1 MSLKREFID
10 MLHLIIDPLLE
21 DEESE
26 YYDIEEDSYRD
37 ICMKYNGEDVS
48 YGNFYQCNNDNC
60 MECSECK
67 HIKVD
72 VSLFDG
78 EWSRNY
84 FFGNKPDVKG
94 IVTIKNRKQ
103 LMNEMFQIKRD
114 LEYYKDFCAE
124 FGMRYDDYLQYAK
137 EFAEQLK
144 EDFVYVMDG
153 ESYSTLAIDPER
165 LPIVFHT
172 DYRKDTD
179 LKGKIFVAGNMT
191 AVGMQ
196 SLINIY
202 CCMDAEEEI
211 KQRLRHELIHYC
223 LYINKTKHDDDDA
236 LFHALC
242 QIYDANAYEKMPDE
256 EQILYDKFT
265 AAFDN
270 LNVLKEKQKLD
281 DNSTTYRN
289 AKLILLF
296 AIGYN
301 PHSLMEEEFLNTCTK
316 TLNKMSEKRDDVA

>member
-21 DEESE
+21 DEESG
-26 YYDIEEDSYRD
+26 YYNIEEDSYRD
-37 ICMKYNGEDVS
+37 ICMKYYGEDVTLV
-48 YGNFYQCNNDNC
+48 NFYECDSDC
-60 MECSECK
+60 SKCSECK
-67 HIKVD
+67 HMKVD
-72 VSLFDG
+72 VSFFDG
-78 EWSRNY
+78 EWTRNY
-84 FFGNKPDVKG
+84 LFGNKPDVKG
-94 IVTIKNRKQ
+94 IIPIKNRKQ
-103 LMNEMFQIKRD
+103 LMNEMFHLKKD

-124 FGMRYDDYLQYAK
+124 FGKRYDDYLQYAR
-137 EFAEQLK
+137 EFAKQLK

-179 LKGKIFVAGNMT
+179 LKSKTFVAGNMT

-202 CCMDAEEEI
+202 CCMDAEKEI

-256 EQILYDKFT
+256 EQILYDKFN
-265 AAFDN
+265 AAYDN
-270 LNVLKEKQKLD
+270 LNALKEKQKLEED
-281 DNSTTYRN
+281 STAYRN

-296 AIGYN
+296 AIGFN
-301 PHSLMEEEFLNTCTK
+301 PHSVVEKDFLSTCTE
-316 TLNKMSEKRDDVA
+316 TLNKMSKERDNVA

>member
-1 MSLKREFID
+1 MLKDSTAVIGLGLGGMTVTYEFQERNY
-10 MLHLIIDPLLE
+10 LT
-21 DEESE
+21 
-26 YYDIEEDSYRD
+26 Y
-37 ICMKYNGEDVS
+37 GEDVT
-48 YGNFYQCNNDNC
+48 YEDFYQCNNDNC
-60 MECSECK
+60 MKCSECK
-67 HIKVD
+67 HMKVD
-72 VSLFDG
+72 ASFFDG
-78 EWSRNY
+78 EWVRNY

-103 LMNEMFQIKRD
+103 LMNEMFQIKKD

-124 FGMRYDDYLQYAK
+124 FGKRYDDYLQYAR
-137 EFAEQLK
+137 EFAKQLK

-153 ESYSTLAIDPER
+153 ESYPTLDIDPER

-179 LKGKIFVAGNMT
+179 LKSKTFVAGDMT

-202 CCMDAEEEI
+202 CCMDAEKEI
-211 KQRLRHELIHYC
+211 KQHYC

-242 QIYDANAYEKMPDE
+242 QIYDAYAYKKMPDE
-256 EQILYDKFT
+256 EQILYDKFN

-270 LNVLKEKQKLD
+270 LNALKEKQKLEED
-281 DNSTTYRN
+281 STAYRN

-296 AIGYN
+296 AIGFN
-301 PHSLMEEEFLNTCTK
+301 PHSVVEKDFLSTCTE
-316 TLNKMSEKRDDVA
+316 TLNKMSKERDNVA